1 MITTEFLR
9 LTILLQS
16 IKMNFQLISY
26 SLMLTCLLKVCP
38 TLCLVVGEEDFPT

>member
-1 MITTEFLR
+1 MNFIQSKEADEKGNGIMITTEFLR

-26 SLMLTCLLKVCP
+26 SLMLTCLL
-38 TLCLVVGEEDFPT
+38 